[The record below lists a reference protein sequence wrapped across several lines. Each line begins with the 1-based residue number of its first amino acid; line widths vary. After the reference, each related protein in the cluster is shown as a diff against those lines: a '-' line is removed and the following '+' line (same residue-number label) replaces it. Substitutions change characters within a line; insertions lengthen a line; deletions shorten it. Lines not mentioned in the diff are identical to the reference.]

1 MHKIARL
8 PEEKRTELFHETAAQ
23 KGMTPAIAEKDFW
36 VTFVLE
42 RIFSDEK
49 LSSILI
55 FKGGTSLSKVYG
67 VIERFSEDIDLELTD
82 FQRSKRRAFPPSARD
97 TEQGD
102 QQKSQ
107 RVYRYYFGRDTTK
120 TSR

>member
-1 MHKIARL
+1 MHKIAQL
-8 PEEKRTELFHETAAQ
+8 PEAKRTELFRETAAQ

-67 VIERFSEDIDLELTD
+67 VIERFSEDIDLILDWNLLKKAGHWNALSFLSMSLLSKKD
-82 FQRSKRRAFPPSARD
+82 FTPEVGQTMMPQNP
-97 TEQGD
+97 
-102 QQKSQ
+102 
-107 RVYRYYFGRDTTK
+107 VH
-120 TSR
+120 